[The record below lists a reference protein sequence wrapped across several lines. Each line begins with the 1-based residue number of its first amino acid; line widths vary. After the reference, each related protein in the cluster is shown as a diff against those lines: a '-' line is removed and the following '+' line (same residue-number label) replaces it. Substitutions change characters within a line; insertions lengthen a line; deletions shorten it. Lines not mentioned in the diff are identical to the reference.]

1 VAAHGGDHMAAL
13 HDTMFTR
20 EGSGMVQMRSLGAM
34 DPLPTT
40 DLSAA
45 KVAMVK
51 SQHFLRLFGDSLAM
65 CHFVPWTLHEQVDL
79 LRAMTGWDYTD
90 VEALKMGERV
100 ATMARA
106 FNLREG
112 LTAADDTLPK
122 RFFSPT
128 PRGALSATAIDPE
141 EMDRAIHTFYGMMG
155 WDPETGVP
163 TEEKLQELGIG
174 WVAAHC
180 GAA

>member
-1 VAAHGGDHMAAL
+1 
-13 HDTMFTR
+13 
-20 EGSGMVQMRSLGAM
+20 MVQMRSLGAM

-112 LTAADDTLPK
+112 LTAADDSLPK